1 LPQYLNNFFNHFL
14 GFIVMS
20 EHVHLDPSN
29 KRVAMLIAVLA
40 LFLAISE
47 TLSKGYQT
55 DVITKQVEA
64 SNLWAF
70 YQAKSIR
77 QTTTQLALE
86 SVAIMGKKD
95 DPAAAD
101 FLAKWEKDIK
111 RYASEPDTGE
121 GRKEL
126 MARAKKAEAQRDDA
140 NHRYHNLEIA
150 SGMIQ
155 VGIVLASAAVLTS
168 MMVLAWL
175 AGGLGLVATGLAVFA
190 MTAASH
196 H

>member
-1 LPQYLNNFFNHFL
+1 
-14 GFIVMS
+14 MS

-29 KRVAMLIAVLA
+29 KRVALLIAVLA
-40 LFLAISE
+40 LILAICE

-77 QTTTQLALE
+77 QTSTQLAIDAAK
-86 SVAIMGKKD
+86 VNGKND
-95 DPAAAD
+95 DPANAD
-101 FLAKWEKDIK
+101 IIAKWTKDTQ

-126 MARAKKAEAQRDDA
+126 MVRAQKAEAERNDA

-150 SGMIQ
+150 AGILQ
-155 VGIVLASAAVLTS
+155 VAIVLASASILTAV
-168 MMVLAWL
+168 MALAWL
-175 AGGLGLVATGLAVFA
+175 SGGLGVAAAGIAIYAMLAVPNYAA
-190 MTAASH
+190 M
-196 H
+196 